1 MLDRAE
7 LMRADD
13 AAWSELYDDRLAH
26 PDRRGAARHF
36 GEGWFVTDLLG
47 HIGSWLAAAN
57 SFLERIRS
65 GTYRREEIDVD
76 EWNARFLY
84 PARPRSTRGRTRQLA
99 CSPNGVRTRVS
110 TLRAWSGSSL

>member
-26 PDRRGAARHF
+26 RDRRGAARHF

-47 HIGSWLAAAN
+47 HIGRWLAAAN

-65 GTYRREEIDVD
+65 GTYRREEIDAN

-84 PARPRSTRGRTRQLA
+84 PARPRSPRDE
-99 CSPNGVRTRVS
+99 PD
-110 TLRAWSGSSL
+110 SSLVVPTGFEPVSPP